1 MKRTQRH
8 QFTCSTCGLSFAA
21 RGSNALYCSSACKQE
36 AYRQRQTQLTPLA
49 GLPTTPEQLDGRG
62 LGVDARTWNGTAIER
77 RQADGFVNAT
87 AICQANGKRLNHY
100 LANERTQEYIVALA
114 ASISTE
120 KPCGAAVAGFP
131 ATGSGLVDVRQGG
144 LPHQQGTWIHPR
156 LAVDLARWI
165 SPAFAVWMDG
175 WFLESLQ
182 APPQPHQA
190 FSPAAQGVAPWGGI
204 VVYAR
209 SREEA
214 AILWRD
220 AVLSAST
227 RAIAHQLG
235 LQHQAGHPLALP
247 ASTEYGWRPIC

>member
-1 MKRTQRH
+1 MKRTHPWRQLS
-8 QFTCSTCGLSFAA
+8 CSTCGLPFAA
-21 RGSNALYCSSACKQE
+21 RGSNARYCSSACKQE
-36 AYRQRQTQLTPLA
+36 AYRQRLTQPTPLA
-49 GLPTTPEQLDGRG
+49 GVPTTPEQLDGSG

-87 AICQANGKRLNHY
+87 AICQANGREWFTY
-100 LANERTQEYIVALA
+100 IRAERTKDYIAALQ
-114 ASISTE
+114 ASPQICGDLVST
-120 KPCGAAVAGFP
+120 VT
-131 ATGSGLVDVRQGG
+131 TGPNHAR
-144 LPHQQGTWIHPR
+144 GTWIHPR

-182 APPQPHQA
+182 APLQPHQA

-235 LQHQAGHPLALP
+235 LQHCHGDPLALP

>member
-21 RGSNALYCSSACKQE
+21 RGSNAPYCSSACKQE
-36 AYRQRQTQLTPLA
+36 AYRQRQTQSTPLA

-77 RQADGFVNAT
+77 RRADGFVNAT
-87 AICQANGKRLNHY
+87 AICQANGKRWAKY
-100 LANERTQEYIVALA
+100 SESDRCKEYIAALMSEVRNPDFA
-114 ASISTE
+114 PVQSHRGGS
-120 KPCGAAVAGFP
+120 AG
-131 ATGSGLVDVRQGG
+131 GG
-144 LPHQQGTWIHPR
+144 QTWIHPS
-156 LAVDLARWI
+156 LAIDLARWI
-165 SPAFAVWMDG
+165 SPAFAVWMDD

-235 LQHQAGHPLALP
+235 LQHRPGNPLALP